1 MSFRVII
8 SGNLCEG
15 GKAQSYKYPRSR
27 PGSFEKKS
35 GPKMAVRDTISR
47 EAGMGQLFRLLFRL
61 LKPWPGF
68 LSASRTTHCFK
79 EQVIREVLLAPSPP
93 TSAPYISS
101 LFPSLWGGTPPPHP
115 PFHTQL
121 HSSNPLHGK
130 SLSTPISVSSAPQG
144 QVPSALQIPE
154 DSAGFLLPSSPR
166 ALGSTYFLLAESVW
180 LPLQEQ
186 SHSFCSP

>member
-101 LFPSLWGGTPPPHP
+101 LFPSLWGGTPPPSTISHTA
-115 PFHTQL
+115 PFFKPTSWQISKYAHQCL
-121 HSSNPLHGK
+121 ICPLG
-130 SLSTPISVSSAPQG
+130 TGPQRLTN
-144 QVPSALQIPE
+144 S
-154 DSAGFLLPSSPR
+154 
-166 ALGSTYFLLAESVW
+166 
-180 LPLQEQ
+180 
-186 SHSFCSP
+186 